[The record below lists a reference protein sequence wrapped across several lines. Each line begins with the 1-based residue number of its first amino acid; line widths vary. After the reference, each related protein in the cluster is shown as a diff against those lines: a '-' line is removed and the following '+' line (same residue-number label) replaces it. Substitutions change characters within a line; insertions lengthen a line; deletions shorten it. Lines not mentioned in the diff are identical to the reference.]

1 MTGLEQPRPQPPD
14 APSSL
19 LAEERGLI
27 ARLLRKDRKAAA
39 EFISRYSDSVYGFVR
54 SRLAPRFD
62 LVDDLVQEIFL
73 SAWESIHQFQG
84 AGSVQGWLLG
94 IARHKVE
101 DHYRAL
107 LRVPEATPE
116 VELESLAGVMMPDF
130 DGVLDQAQLQ
140 AKTWRVMASLQEQY
154 RMALVWRYWDKI
166 SAREMAARLGK
177 TEKAVERLLARARQQ
192 FRERWGDAEKSF

>member
-1 MTGLEQPRPQPPD
+1 MTGLEQPTPQPPD
-14 APSSL
+14 VPASA
-19 LAEERGLI
+19 LAEERALFAG
-27 ARLLRKDRKAAA
+27 LLRKDRKATA

-54 SRLAPRFD
+54 SRLSPHFD

-73 SAWESIHQFQG
+73 AAWESIHQFQG
-84 AGSVQGWLLG
+84 SGPLQGWLLG

-107 LRVPEATPE
+107 LRAPEATPE
-116 VELESLAGVMMPDF
+116 AELESLAGATMPDF

-140 AKTWRVMASLQEQY
+140 EKTWRVMASLQEQY
-154 RMALVWRYWDKI
+154 RMALIWRYWDKV
-166 SAREMAARLGK
+166 SAREMAERLGK

-192 FRERWGDAEKSF
+192 FRERWGDA